1 MCSAFDMEMTF
12 HSHANKTHFH
22 KKGCALGLI
31 LKVRVFKLESSLFWV
46 YLIKLCKGKLLFF
59 CFSITLLWLTLCQF
73 HNYMEIEVWF
83 LFVISFEMRIAWLVA
98 RVLVRLMFQMMF
110 PSSVHILSFVIDRF
124 CQYTSLILRYI
135 TGIYLIHLDRPLSM
149 PVTL

>member
-1 MCSAFDMEMTF
+1 
-12 HSHANKTHFH
+12 
-22 KKGCALGLI
+22 
-31 LKVRVFKLESSLFWV
+31 
-46 YLIKLCKGKLLFF
+46 
-59 CFSITLLWLTLCQF
+59 
-73 HNYMEIEVWF
+73 
-83 LFVISFEMRIAWLVA
+83 MRIAWLVA

-135 TGIYLIHLDRPLSM
+135 AGIDLIYLDRPLSM